1 MMIRLDRFTT
11 LYIAPLLRPGV
22 SADNKS
28 IPVLMYHS
36 ISDEEEEAVHPYF
49 RITTS
54 RAAFFSQMKY
64 LYQNNYETC
73 TPQQAAD
80 SLNRSSVSS
89 TKRVVITFDD
99 GYRDFY
105 REAFPILNQ
114 FKFTASVFLPTGYIG
129 DKTIKFK
136 SRDCLTWSEINEL
149 QRYGITFGS
158 HTITHPRLRGLN
170 RDALKEEVTVSKIT
184 IEEKTGTA
192 VETFCYP
199 FAFPQTDLEF
209 KKMLRE
215 LLCQAGYRQGFTTM
229 IGRADASSDQL
240 FFERLPV
247 NSCDDAAL
255 FRAKLLGAYDWVAKP
270 QKAMQFLKAWKQ
282 GQYHPGGNGP
292 KVTRAC

>member
-11 LYIAPLLRPGV
+11 LYIAPLLRPRA

-28 IPVLMYHS
+28 IPILMYHS
-36 ISDEEEEAVHPYF
+36 ISDEEEAAVHPYF

-54 RAAFFSQMKY
+54 RAAFSSQMKY
-64 LYQNNYETC
+64 LYQNDYKAC
-73 TPQQAAD
+73 TPQEAVD
-80 SLNRSSVSS
+80 SLNHSSIPS

-114 FKFTASVFLPTGYIG
+114 FNFTASVFLPTAYIG
-129 DKTIKFK
+129 DKTMKFK
-136 SRDCLTWSEINEL
+136 ARDCLTWSEINEL

-158 HTITHPRLRGLN
+158 HTITHPRLRSLN
-170 RDALKEEVTVSKIT
+170 REALKKEVTVSKTI

-199 FAFPQTDLEF
+199 FAFPQTDSEF

-215 LLCQAGYRQGFTTM
+215 FLCQAGYRQGFTTM
-229 IGRADASSDQL
+229 IGRADPSSDQL

-247 NSCDDAAL
+247 NSCDDPAL
-255 FRAKLLGAYDWVAKP
+255 FSAKLLGAYDWVAKP

-282 GQYHPGGNGP
+282 GHYQPRGNGP